1 MTPTLSQ
8 AIEIKPEDFEPPLK
22 RKEAAVPGYWT
33 VEEMAEE
40 LGVTTRYVQYL
51 IKGDPKKGTHPRLN
65 AYKAGPTFLVSETD
79 ALSYFWK
86 VRQLK
91 NNLNKN

>member
-1 MTPTLSQ
+1 MTLTLSQ
-8 AIEIKPEDFEPPLK
+8 PLEIQPDDFNPPLK
-22 RKEAAVPGYWT
+22 RKEPAVPGYWT
-33 VEEMAEE
+33 VEEIAEE

-51 IKGDPKKGTHPRLN
+51 IKGDPKKRTHPRLN
-65 AYKAGPTFLVSETD
+65 AYKAGPTFLVAEND

-86 VRQLK
+86 VRQSK